1 MLKKEQNWHSVA
13 LILKLQRAG
22 THHLHH
28 HLQIAMMVLIGEQ
41 MFARYYW
48 ASIDNQYRL

>member
-1 MLKKEQNWHSVA
+1 MLKKEQSWLSVA
-13 LILKLQRAG
+13 LILKLQHAG
-22 THHLHH
+22 ILHPHL
-28 HLQIAMMVLIGEQ
+28 HLQIVTMVQIGEQ